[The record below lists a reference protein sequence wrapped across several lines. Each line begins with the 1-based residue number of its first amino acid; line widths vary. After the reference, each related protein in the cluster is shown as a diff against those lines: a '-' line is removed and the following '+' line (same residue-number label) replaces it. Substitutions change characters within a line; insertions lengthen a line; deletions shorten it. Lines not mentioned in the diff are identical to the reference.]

1 MTESSLAEISKAL
14 DHLKHKFSDDP
25 DVSHAICMEELQ
37 KSIQKEINKKGLS
50 NNLICA
56 LSKGGVFF
64 EVEIKN
70 LKLVGETKE
79 VEFSYFCRKIIFLG
93 NEISSHFSIRNKDL
107 SVNIS
112 KSPFP
117 SIEDIR
123 YYDKVFFEFSGNTSK
138 CPINF
143 LASEK
148 DTMNVVLKDNNNL
161 SGLFFKDTNSSKYE
175 VSLIGKNRIDFLG
188 KIPDSNE
195 FDISF
200 NRHQNIDP
208 ENKNISHHKRI
219 FLALRKKMTVQ
230 GDKVQ
235 ESILTKEIMKCE
247 KAILKKDPWHLSWQ
261 DRMILWL
268 EEKVSDF
275 GFSWFRALI
284 ILLFFNA
291 VFAIFVCE
299 FSRLD
304 WGHIWIRSLDP
315 TFHIKG
321 IYRHGTIGIA
331 IVMVFQKVIL
341 AFFLYEIIKSLRR
354 FSRK

>member
-1 MTESSLAEISKAL
+1 MTESSLTEISKAL
-14 DHLKHKFSDDP
+14 DHLRHKFLDDP
-25 DVSHAICMEELQ
+25 DVSHATCMEELQ
-37 KSIQKEINKKGLS
+37 KSIQKEIDKHGLS
-50 NNLICA
+50 NNLICT
-56 LSKGGVFF
+56 LSKGGCFF

-79 VEFSYFCRKIIFLG
+79 VEFSYFCRKITFSD
-93 NEISSHFSIRNKDL
+93 NDISSHFSIRNKDL

-112 KSPFP
+112 KSRFP

-123 YYDKVFFEFSGNTSK
+123 YYDKVFFEFSGNTSQ

-143 LASEK
+143 SASEK
-148 DTMNVVLKDNNNL
+148 DTMNIVLKDNNF
-161 SGLFFKDTNSSKYE
+161 SGLFFKNINDSKYE
-175 VSLIGKNRIDFLG
+175 VSLIGENQIDFLG
-188 KIPDSNE
+188 EIPDSNE

-219 FLALRKKMTVQ
+219 FLALRKKMTRQ

-268 EEKVSDF
+268 EDKVSGF

-291 VFAIFVCE
+291 IFATIFVCN
-299 FSRLD
+299 FVHLD
-304 WGHIWIRSLDP
+304 WGHVWISSLNP
-315 TFHIKG
+315 TFNIKG
-321 IYRHGTIGIA
+321 IQRNGTTGIA
-331 IVMVFQKVIL
+331 MVMVLQKVTL